1 MMARSPIGR
10 QQLLDAAREEL
21 VRGGGVIDLSGLTR
35 RAGLSTGALYHHFG
49 SKAGLL
55 VVIYDEFYDG
65 LVHAIA
71 DTHLDLETEWRVHE
85 FERTRRFVDYH
96 MTDPLAPIL
105 LNRSALDPQLAE
117 LEATYLQRISH
128 NAGKNI
134 RRGQKL
140 GQLPVDIDPDS
151 AGAFIIGGIRH
162 GIAQQLRVRPLP
174 DPGIVTARLWRL
186 ISAALGVA

>member
-1 MMARSPIGR
+1 M
-10 QQLLDAAREEL
+10 
-21 VRGGGVIDLSGLTR
+21 RGGGVIDLSGLTR

-55 VVIYDEFYDG
+55 VVIYDDFYDG

-140 GQLPVDIDPDS
+140 GQLPSIS
-151 AGAFIIGGIRH
+151 TR
-162 GIAQQLRVRPLP
+162 IAPAP
-174 DPGIVTARLWRL
+174 SS
-186 ISAALGVA
+186 SAAFATGLLSSCGWGHSPIRALSPHGCGA